1 MKQILSLCCLTVVF
15 FQSYADLK
23 PLDDSQLSAATGEG
37 LGLVLDDFVFNVDD
51 AVTTL
56 TGIENSQ
63 GEDVVVKW
71 TDFYIMG
78 EGSNKGSN
86 ETPVD
91 IGTFA
96 HPWTI
101 SAIPGSDISSVNDS
115 LAVFQ
120 VAAESYTDPLN
131 NTEDYAGW
139 AYFQEQHCRTSGVC
153 SSDPINAVA
162 AIDAQISSMTL
173 ERDAISGK
181 YGNNLTGLN
190 NSITN
195 DINNQIKPQQT
206 VVANEQDDIE
216 PAYNTMDY
224 YWDRLGSG
232 ARNDTDGFG
241 TKSDGICAFWED
253 CAYKSEYNNAVD
265 NYNAQVSQFNDAQRE
280 LARRWNEVKWNNVSL
295 KERLTD
301 LEQYESLCGDV
312 GSTGGGCSDG
322 AIVIRQAQR
331 GKVVDVALG
340 IGSGLTRRGGI
351 DIGSKFEFDV
361 YDSTTGSTRTDYLDI
376 DLSGVTLDGSYI
388 RLWGNNGDLDG
399 EINLKLFADSLSIA
413 TCGPACSAAQV
424 QASTLTGTN
433 VFLNLALGYG
443 KAQPL
448 KFSVTPDGQ
457 FEAELPKL
465 TYSNHQDFYQN
476 APKTSVFI
484 GNVNLGGNNDLGGL
498 TIDGMQFNY
507 LKVNSHDL

>member
-1 MKQILSLCCLTVVF
+1 MKQILSLCCLSVVF

-153 SSDPINAVA
+153 SSDPSNAVA

-195 DINNQIKPQQT
+195 DINNQIKPQEA
-206 VVANEQDDIE
+206 VVEQKRGDIA
-216 PAYNTMDY
+216 PAYATMEARY
-224 YWDRLGSG
+224 ARVSGVRLGEKVDCGFLGWSCNSDD
-232 ARNDTDGFG
+232 RSYNSSVDSYNDQV
-241 TKSDGICAFWED
+241 
-253 CAYKSEYNNAVD
+253 SEY
-265 NYNAQVSQFNDAQRE
+265 NDAQRE

-361 YDSTTGSTRTDYLDI
+361 YDSTTGSTRTDYLNI

-484 GNVNLGGNNDLGGL
+484 GNVNLGGNNNLGGL